1 MRRAK
6 LFLALLGFL
15 LAAVGVALE
24 NQPLVWVAM
33 AVLAAALM
41 LRLWLRRKADS
52 QPPAS
57 DDSPTA

>member
-24 NQPLVWVAM
+24 NKPLVWAAM
-33 AVLAAALM
+33 AVLAAALV
-41 LRLWLRRKADS
+41 LRLWLKRKVVTEVN
-52 QPPAS
+52 Q
-57 DDSPTA
+57 